1 MTIKQ
6 EKEGPEVD
14 SPKSVGVEIGA
25 AVKKFLEE
33 HPDYKLKSENT
44 STYHSGYEWSDERD
58 SKWIETISRPTV
70 QKELVIEYSIQ
81 GRDLPFPTNEHSD
94 GIEWNKKSESYG
106 VFICGKGQ
114 EDPLLTNL
122 LNELRVVINPKP
134 VEMV

>member
-6 EKEGPEVD
+6 EKEGSEVD
-14 SPKSVGVEIGA
+14 SPKSVGEEINT

-33 HPDYKLKSENT
+33 HPDYKLKFEDT

-58 SKWIETISRPTV
+58 SKWIKTISRPTV

-81 GRDLPFPTNEHSD
+81 GCDLHSPTNEHPD
-94 GIEWNKKSESYG
+94 GIEWNRESESYD
-106 VFICGKGQ
+106 VFICDKGQ

-134 VEMV
+134 VERV